1 MGANSM
7 FFYVNFKAIF
17 CLALVATLAN
27 FVLTQNLYTSFLDE
41 TRDALMSFSS
51 GSSSSKLKL
60 VFPALA
66 PKTRPPV
73 SSRRRRASGGYFGS
87 SRKFFYFN
95 QQVDFHLRLRVIYI
109 AKFVHT

>member
-1 MGANSM
+1 M

-51 GSSSSKLKL
+51 GSSSSNPKL
-60 VFPALA
+60 VFPTLA

-73 SSRRRRASGGYFGS
+73 SSRRRRASLGS
-87 SRKFFYFN
+87 SKFYYFN
-95 QQVDFHLRLRVIYI
+95 QQVDFYLRLRVIYR
-109 AKFVHT
+109 